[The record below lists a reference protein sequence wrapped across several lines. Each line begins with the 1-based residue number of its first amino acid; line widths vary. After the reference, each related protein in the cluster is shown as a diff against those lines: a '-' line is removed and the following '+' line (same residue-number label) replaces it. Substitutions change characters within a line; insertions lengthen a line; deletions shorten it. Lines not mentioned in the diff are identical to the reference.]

1 MKSAPEQATPA
12 RIVVLWIMSVYRNV
26 LLALHLFCG
35 AAWLGGNFTQLF
47 ASRHLFRHADDTSAR
62 WATTV
67 QNMAERYYNVA
78 GAILATTGVLMVIDG
93 PYEFRDGFVMVGLA
107 TVTIGGLL
115 GLFVFAPTA
124 KRIGNAAEQRDA
136 SNFRRLITRY
146 RYEALVDTSFVMIT
160 IVAMVWK
167 WKA

>member
-1 MKSAPEQATPA
+1 MN
-12 RIVVLWIMSVYRNV
+12 VYRNV
-26 LLALHLFCG
+26 LLAIHLFCG

-47 ASRHLFRHADDTSAR
+47 ASRHLFRHADDTAAR
-62 WATTV
+62 WAKTV

-93 PYEFRDGFVMVGLA
+93 PYEFRDGFVIVGITTI
-107 TVTIGGLL
+107 TVGAIL

-124 KRIGNAAEQRDA
+124 KRIGEAAEQRDE
-136 SNFRRLITRY
+136 STFRRLITRY
-146 RYEALVDTSFVMIT
+146 RNEALVDTTFVMTT

-167 WKA
+167 WKS